1 MTNFPKNTLSSVLQ
15 VYINSDLLTMVRTL
29 TTGASVAEY
38 EQILADGLGLSRQQS
53 LVDVSA
59 ARNRCRVAQLSLDD
73 SRLTH
78 LQVHLLKLGTRS
90 SYTLQYI

>member
-1 MTNFPKNTLSSVLQ
+1 
-15 VYINSDLLTMVRTL
+15 MVRTL

-78 LQVHLLKLGTRS
+78 LEVHVLVMAAGS
-90 SYTLQYI
+90 S